1 MGFAVS
7 LLNAVFR
14 RAFTSTGLRK
24 YSAAVDDEGTTLH
37 FWAHPSLLIA
47 SENGAAAVASSKQPA
62 QTRPVVVL
70 IHGFGPDPTWQWAA
84 QVGPLSRHFDLVVPT
99 LLFFGASTTRAAA
112 RSDAFQ
118 AAAVAALLTGGR
130 HLPGIG
136 LDEGRRKVHVVGT
149 SYGGLVARHLARSLA
164 GGDGNGKAALGKVVL
179 CDSDLAKGSEDDAVL
194 AAKGGVAVVT
204 ELMAPADGKALRR
217 LMALCVHRPPK
228 YIPECL
234 VRDLLRKY
242 FAEKREEKIQLIKGI
257 VTEEDDPQ
265 LNSPLPQEVLI
276 IWGEFDQI
284 FPVEKAYKVKEKLG
298 EQAKVRV
305 IPNTGHLAH
314 QEDPKRFNDV
324 LLEFLLPSSV
334 AADDA
339 K

>member
-14 RAFTSTGLRK
+14 RMFTSAGLLPA
-24 YSAAVDDEGTTLH
+24 SATVDAAGDGATLH
-37 FWAHPSLLIA
+37 FWAHPSLLLPSKEKTA
-47 SENGAAAVASSKQPA
+47 TAVTK
-62 QTRPVVVL
+62 PVVVL

-99 LLFFGASTTRAAA
+99 LLFFGSSTTAAA
-112 RSDAFQ
+112 AGRYSDAFQ
-118 AAAVAALLTGGR
+118 AAAIAALLAD
-130 HLPGIG
+130 HL
-136 LDEGRRKVHVVGT
+136 EVFRRRREVHVVGT
-149 SYGGLVARHLARSLA
+149 SYGGLVARQLARSLPSIA
-164 GGDGNGKAALGKVVL
+164 GGGGIGNKLVV
-179 CDSDLAKGSEDDAVL
+179 CGSDLVKGEEDDAAL
-194 AAKGGVAVVT
+194 AAKGGVEEVT
-204 ELMAPADGKALRR
+204 ELMAPADGKGLRR

-228 YIPECL
+228 FIPEFI

-242 FAEKREEKIQLIKGI
+242 FADKREEKIQLIKGI
-257 VTEEDDPQ
+257 VTEEQDPQ

-284 FPVEKAYKVKEKLG
+284 FPVEKAYKVKEMLG
-298 EQAKVRV
+298 EKATVKI

-314 QEDPKRFNDV
+314 QEDPKMFNDI
-324 LLEFLLPSSV
+324 LLKFLLPSS
-334 AADDA
+334 AIANGA